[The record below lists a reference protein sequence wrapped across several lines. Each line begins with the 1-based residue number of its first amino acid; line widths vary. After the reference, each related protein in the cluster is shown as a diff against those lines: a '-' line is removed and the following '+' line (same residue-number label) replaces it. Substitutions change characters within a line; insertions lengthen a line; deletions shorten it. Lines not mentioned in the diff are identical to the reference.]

1 MVKVMD
7 GHFDDQTWWPR
18 SSAEEPFHHYH
29 SLQLFGGKD
38 AACLETGTS
47 GRAWQDFILDSLP
60 EKIRKKREK
69 SKKYK
74 EVGLSFSILFCVALV
89 VKCNSKSLYFVY
101 HLIAE

>member
-18 SSAEEPFHHYH
+18 SSAEEPFHHYQ

-38 AACLETGTS
+38 AACLQPGSS